1 MANLCIMTFYS
12 THHVL
17 KGEKVLLEN
26 GIDVKVIPMPRE
38 FSSNCGI
45 ALSLAWEDS
54 KAASHAFINVGLQPE
69 GIHQMK
75 KE

>member
-1 MANLCIMTFYS
+1 MTKLCLITFYS

-26 GIDVKVIPMPRE
+26 GIDVSVIPMPRE

-54 KAASHAFINVGLQPE
+54 KAASDVFSNIGLEPE
-69 GIHQMK
+69 GIHQMEIK
-75 KE
+75 